1 MLEWRKPYKYV
12 LTKRERIEM
21 KLINI
26 SKMQTGLVLARKRA
40 YDEDKD
46 VHKYRMLTLKSFE
59 PQGWINESEV
69 DVFFS
74 KEKLENKYLT
84 NEGDIIIRLTTPYTA
99 ICINDKQE
107 GLVIPSNFA
116 IIRLKRQNFIPEFV
130 ALFLNSEIIKKQ
142 FFKSSISAT
151 IPLIKITHL
160 RKIDIPD
167 KQFAVQKRIV
177 ELNQLQVKEK
187 ILLSRLMEEK
197 GKLAKASINK
207 IIIEE

>member
-1 MLEWRKPYKYV
+1 ME
-12 LTKRERIEM
+12 
-21 KLINI
+21 LINI
-26 SKMQTGLVLARKRA
+26 SEMQTGLVLVRKRA
-40 YDEDKD
+40 DAKD
-46 VHKYRMLTLKSFE
+46 QDTHKYRMLTLKSFE
-59 PQGWINESEV
+59 PQGWINEGEI
-69 DVFFS
+69 DMFFS

-84 NEGDIIIRLTTPYTA
+84 NKGDIIIRLTTPYTA

-116 IIRLKRQNFIPEFV
+116 IIRLKGQNFIPEFV
-130 ALFLNSEIIKKQ
+130 ALFLNSEIIEKQ

-151 IPLIKITHL
+151 IPLIKISHL
-160 RKIDIPD
+160 RDINIPEKTLD
-167 KQFAVQKRIV
+167 MQKKIV